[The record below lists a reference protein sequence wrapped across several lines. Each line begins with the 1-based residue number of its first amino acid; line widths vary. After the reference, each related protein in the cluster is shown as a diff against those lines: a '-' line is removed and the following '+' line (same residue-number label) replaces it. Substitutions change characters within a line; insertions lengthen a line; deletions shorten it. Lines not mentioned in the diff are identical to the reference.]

1 MFTAAPFATARTQKQ
16 LKCPLT
22 EEWIKETWYTYTM
35 EGYSATKKNEIMSPA
50 ATRMKM
56 EIVIQHKV
64 REKQMSYDI
73 ATMWN
78 LKKDGTNEAIYK
90 TETESQM

>member
-1 MFTAAPFATARTQKQ
+1 
-16 LKCPLT
+16 
-22 EEWIKETWYTYTM
+22 
-35 EGYSATKKNEIMSPA
+35 MSPA
-50 ATRMKM
+50 ATRMNM